1 MRLHRLVLQGIGPFR
16 DRQEVD
22 FDRLSESS
30 LFLID
35 GKTGSG
41 KSTII
46 DCITYALF
54 NTMAGSSAVSDSDRM
69 RSDACL
75 ADDDSFVE
83 LTFSVDGRTYIVT
96 RSPEYQ
102 VPKQRGEGTTKKAAA
117 ASVIITNADGEQLPA
132 PTRSNDIV
140 ARIETDLGMTADQFR
155 RLVVLPQGEF
165 AQLLTANSSDR
176 QRDLEPLIS
185 DPLYRSIQVALKNRA
200 DTAQTKRA
208 AADDAV
214 LTAATKVIGDLDGI
228 APTDREGIDETLFL
242 DERAEDATRIAAMQ
256 AAIDHVQEL
265 YVEAGRIALERSAEA
280 ARDRQA
286 AKTAHE
292 VVQVAE
298 SLIEARA
305 AVVAAEQAVPAE
317 DRELSPGELTAQIE
331 AISTSRG
338 RLEAFIRWE
347 AAAAEREVARKTLA
361 DKQSELETEA
371 NTLRLVEAEAPG
383 ARTELETD
391 LELAREAA
399 AQLPL
404 LQERTDQAQAW
415 VNAATSRDAAATRV
429 TAAKTALGAAQDTE
443 LTEQRDVGD
452 ALARANDLRRE
463 QRDQMAALL
472 ASQLAAGEAC
482 PVCGATEHPTPAGL
496 LDDQTLISDDVIAAA
511 DAVVTTKEQLL
522 SKAKKAVASAG
533 AEVTAAE
540 LEHAKALGEL
550 GEHADLS
557 VADLTIRQEEAARAL
572 SAGQKLASTVEAL
585 GIRLAALAEEAEARR
600 VRLGQI
606 DSELATNANT
616 AHMTT
621 SEISRMLADIAAEV
635 GEGSSATDADARLLD
650 RHQMLDALRA
660 ARIQLHDLAAG
671 NSAAADADLEQAR
684 LQAVQFDAVATDSE
698 RIAKDL
704 ADRAAALSSRHDSLT
719 AHVAEFRDQLEA
731 SADVRA
737 QTATDIRLGALA
749 TGKTGNVRSTD
760 LATYALQRKFSA
772 VLAASSERLLR
783 MTGRYEFEL
792 NADKSRGLAG
802 LGISVFDSRHGN
814 ARDPKTLS
822 GGEKF
827 QASLALALG
836 LAEVVQAEVGAAKLE
851 MLFVDEGFGSLDA
864 DTLSVVIE
872 QLEKLQD
879 TGRVVGVISH
889 VAEMKSAITDK
900 IEVVSNGDGTSRIEW
915 PGA

>member
-1 MRLHRLVLQGIGPFR
+1 LQGIGPFK

-83 LTFSVDGRTYIVT
+83 LTFSVDGRTYVVT

-102 VPKQRGEGTTKKAAA
+102 VPKQRGEGTTRKAAA
-117 ASVIITNADGEQLPA
+117 ASVIITNADGEQVPA

-185 DPLYRSIQVALKNRA
+185 DPLFRSIQVELKNRA
-200 DTAQTKRA
+200 DAAQAKRA
-208 AADDAV
+208 SADDAV
-214 LTAATKVIGDLDGI
+214 SVAATKVIGDLEGLES
-228 APTDREGIDETLFL
+228 ADREGVDETLFL
-242 DERAEDATRIAAMQ
+242 DERVEDEARIAAMQ
-256 AAIDHVQEL
+256 IGIEHVRALHAETN
-265 YVEAGRIALERSAEA
+265 RIAQERSSLAV
-280 ARDRQA
+280 RDRQA
-286 AKTAHE
+286 ARTAQE

-298 SLIEARA
+298 SLIEART
-305 AVVAAEQAVPAE
+305 AVVDAEQAVSAE
-317 DRELSPGELTAQIE
+317 DRALSTAELTAQIE
-331 AISTSRG
+331 AISASRG
-338 RLEAFIRWE
+338 RLEALVRWE
-347 AAAAEREVARKTLA
+347 SAAAERETAQKLLDDERSGCA
-361 DKQSELETEA
+361 
-371 NTLRLVEAEAPG
+371 AEATTLNLLEADAPK
-383 ARTELETD
+383 ARTGLEAQ
-391 LELAREAA
+391 LESANNAV

-404 LQERTDQAQAW
+404 LQQHAEQ
-415 VNAATSRDAAATRV
+415 AAAWLTAAMTRDTAV
-429 TAAKTALGAAQDTE
+429 TTCTTAKTALGHAQDAE
-443 LTEQRDVGD
+443 IKEQREVRD

-463 QRDQMAALL
+463 QRDQMAAF
-472 ASQLAAGEAC
+472 LAAQLSVGEAC
-482 PVCGATEHPTPAGL
+482 PVCGASDHPTPAEL
-496 LDDQTLISDDVIAAA
+496 HHDQTLISDDAIAAA
-511 DAVVTTKEQLL
+511 DAVVITKEQQLA
-522 SKAKKAVASAG
+522 KTKKAVAFAV

-557 VADLTIRQEEAARAL
+557 VTEFRTRAEDAAQAL
-572 SAGQKLASTVEAL
+572 SDGQLLASSADGLRTRLDAL
-585 GIRLAALAEEAEARR
+585 TEESEARR
-600 VRLGQI
+600 TRLAEI
-606 DSELATNANT
+606 DSELAANSSKVQ
-616 AHMTT
+616 AAAA
-621 SEISRMLADIAAEV
+621 EASRMLADIAAVV
-635 GEGSSATDADARLLD
+635 GAGSRATDADAHLRD
-650 RHQMLDALRA
+650 RHRVLDVLRD
-660 ARIQLHDLAAG
+660 ARTRLHDLAAG
-671 NSAAADADLEQAR
+671 NSAAADADLP
-684 LQAVQFDAVATDSE
+684 AVRVLADQLDVVATESE
-698 RIAKDL
+698 RLAKEL
-704 ADRAAALSSRHDSLT
+704 ADRAATLSSRHDSLS
-719 AHVAEFRDQLEA
+719 AHVQEFGDQLEA

-749 TGKTGNVRSTD
+749 TGKTGNIRSTD
-760 LATYALQRKFSA
+760 LATYALQRKFSL
-772 VLAASSERLLR
+772 VLAAASERLLR

-802 LGISVFDSRHGN
+802 LGIAVFDSRHGS

-879 TGRVVGVISH
+879 TGRIVGVISH

>member
-1 MRLHRLVLQGIGPFR
+1 LQGIGPFK

-30 LFLID
+30 LFLIY

-83 LTFSVDGRTYIVT
+83 LTFSVDGRTYVVT

-102 VPKQRGEGTTKKAAA
+102 VAKQRGEGTTKKAAA
-117 ASVIITNADGEQLPA
+117 ASVIITNADGEQIPA
-132 PTRSNDIV
+132 PTKSTEIV

-185 DPLYRSIQVALKNRA
+185 DPLYRSIQVELKNRA
-200 DTAQTKRA
+200 DAAQSRRSS
-208 AADDAV
+208 ADDSV
-214 LTAATKVIGDLDGI
+214 RIAATKVIGDLDGLDL
-228 APTDREGIDETLFL
+228 ADREGVDETLFL
-242 DERAEDATRIAAMQ
+242 DDRVEDEARIAAMHTGTE
-256 AAIDHVQEL
+256 HVRAL
-265 YVEAGRIALERSAEA
+265 HTEANRIAQEQSSLAVH
-280 ARDRQA
+280 DRQA
-286 AKTAHE
+286 AKTAQE
-292 VVQVAE
+292 VVRVAE

-305 AVVAAEQAVPAE
+305 AVSRAEQSVSTE
-317 DRELSPGELTAQIE
+317 DRELSAAELTTQIE
-331 AISTSRG
+331 AIGTSRG
-338 RLEAFIRWE
+338 RLEALVRWE
-347 AAAAEREVARKTLA
+347 SAAAEREAAQKTLA
-361 DKQSELETEA
+361 DEKSELKAEA
-371 NTLRLVEAEAPG
+371 NTLRLVEAEEPT
-383 ARTELETD
+383 ARRELETQ

-399 AQLPL
+399 AQLQL
-404 LQERTDQAQAW
+404 LQDRTDQAQTW
-415 VNAATSRDAAATRV
+415 VKAATARDVAASTCAK
-429 TAAKTALGAAQDTE
+429 AKTALGSAQDAE
-443 LTEQRDVGD
+443 IKEQQEVRDV
-452 ALARANDLRRE
+452 LTRANDLRRQ

-482 PVCGATEHPTPAGL
+482 PVCGATDHPEVAS
-496 LDDQTLISDDVIAAA
+496 LDDHTLISDDAIAAA
-511 DAVVTTKEQLL
+511 DALVATRDQLL

-540 LEHAKALGEL
+540 LERVKALGEL
-550 GEHADLS
+550 GANGDLS
-557 VADLTIRQEEAARAL
+557 VTDLTARAEQAAQAL
-572 SAGQKLASTVEAL
+572 SDGQRLASTLDAL
-585 GIRLAALAEEAEARR
+585 GTRLASLAAEAEERQA
-600 VRLGQI
+600 RLGQI
-606 DSELATNANT
+606 DNELATVEGKVQA
-616 AHMTT
+616 AV
-621 SEISRMLADIAAEV
+621 SEAGRMLADIAAAV
-635 GEGSSATDADARLLD
+635 GEGSSATDADARLFD
-650 RHQMLDALRA
+650 RHRDLDVLRA
-660 ARIQLHDLAAG
+660 ARSRLHDLAAG
-671 NSAAADADLEQAR
+671 NLAAAETDLVSARVLADQLE
-684 LQAVQFDAVATDSE
+684 VVATETE
-698 RIAKDL
+698 RVAKEL
-704 ADRAAALSSRHDSLT
+704 ADRAAALSSRHDSLS
-719 AHVAEFRDQLEA
+719 AHVQEFADQLET
-731 SADVRA
+731 SADVRS

-749 TGKTGNVRSTD
+749 TGKTGNIRSTD
-760 LATYALQRKFSA
+760 LATYALQRKFSL
-772 VLAASSERLLR
+772 VLAAASERLLR

-792 NADKSRGLAG
+792 DADKSRGLAG
-802 LGISVFDSRHGN
+802 LGIAVFDSRHGS

-836 LAEVVQAEVGAAKLE
+836 LAEVVQGEVGAAKLE

-879 TGRVVGVISH
+879 TGRIVGVISH

-900 IEVVSNGDGTSRIEW
+900 IEVISNGDGTSRIEW
-915 PGA
+915 PGV

>member
-83 LTFSVDGRTYIVT
+83 LTFSVDGRTYVVT

-117 ASVIITNADGEQLPA
+117 ASVIITNGDGEQLPA

-200 DTAQTKRA
+200 DAAQTKRA

-214 LTAATKVIGDLDGI
+214 RTAATKVIGDLEGI
-228 APTDREGIDETLFL
+228 ESADREGIDETLFL

-265 YVEAGRIALERSAEA
+265 YVEAGRIAFERSAEA

-298 SLIEARA
+298 SLIEART
-305 AVVAAEQAVPAE
+305 AVVSAEQAVPAE
-317 DRELSPGELTAQIE
+317 DRELSPAELTAQIE
-331 AISTSRG
+331 AISASRG
-338 RLEAFIRWE
+338 RLEALVRWE

-361 DKQSELETEA
+361 DKQSELEAEA
-371 NTLRLVEAEAPG
+371 STLRLVEAEAPG
-383 ARTELETD
+383 ARTELETG

-404 LQERTDQAQAW
+404 LQERTDQAQARLK
-415 VNAATSRDAAATRV
+415 AATSRDAAATRV

-482 PVCGATEHPTPAGL
+482 PVCGATDHPAVASLT
-496 LDDQTLISDDVIAAA
+496 DQTLISDDVIAAA
-511 DAVVTTKEQLL
+511 DSVVATREQQLSRAEKSVALAV
-522 SKAKKAVASAG
+522 

-557 VADLTIRQEEAARAL
+557 VADLTVRQVEAAQAL
-572 SAGQKLASTVEAL
+572 SDGQKLASTVEAL
-585 GIRLAALAEEAEARR
+585 GTRLAALAAEAEARR
-600 VRLGQI
+600 TRLGQI

-635 GEGSSATDADARLLD
+635 GEGSSATDADALLLD
-650 RHQMLDALRA
+650 RHRVLDALRA

-684 LQAVQFDAVATDSE
+684 LQAVQFDAVATESE

-760 LATYALQRKFSA
+760 LATYALQRKFAA
-772 VLAASSERLLR
+772 VLATSSERLLR

-802 LGISVFDSRHGN
+802 LGIAVFDSRHGN

-879 TGRVVGVISH
+879 TGRIVGVISH

-900 IEVVSNGDGTSRIEW
+900 IEVISNGDGTSRIEW

>member
-1 MRLHRLVLQGIGPFR
+1 MRLHRLVLQGIGPFK

-83 LTFSVDGRTYIVT
+83 LTFSVDARTYVVT

-117 ASVIITNADGEQLPA
+117 ASVIITNADGEQVPA
-132 PTRSNDIV
+132 PTKSNDIV

-185 DPLYRSIQVALKNRA
+185 DPLYRSIQAELKNRA
-200 DTAQTKRA
+200 DAAQARRA
-208 AADDAV
+208 SADDAV
-214 LTAATKVIGDLDGI
+214 RVAATKVIGDLEGLES
-228 APTDREGIDETLFL
+228 ADREGIDETLFL
-242 DERAEDATRIAAMQ
+242 DERAEDATRIAAMH
-256 AAIDHVQEL
+256 AGIEHVHTL
-265 YVEAGRIALERSAEA
+265 RAEANRIAQEQSTLA
-280 ARDRQA
+280 ARDRQT
-286 AKTAHE
+286 AKTAQE
-292 VVQVAE
+292 VVQIAE

-305 AVVAAEQAVPAE
+305 GVVDAEQSVSPE
-317 DRELSPGELTAQIE
+317 DRALNTAELTAQIE
-331 AISTSRG
+331 AIGTSRG
-338 RLEAFIRWE
+338 RLEVLVRWE
-347 AAAAEREVARKTLA
+347 AAAAEREAAQKLLDDERSGCA
-361 DKQSELETEA
+361 
-371 NTLRLVEAEAPG
+371 AEATALNLLEADAPK
-383 ARTELETD
+383 ARTGLEAQ
-391 LELAREAA
+391 LVLAQEAA

-404 LQERTDQAQAW
+404 LQQHTEQAAAW
-415 VNAATSRDAAATRV
+415 LTAATARDAAAT
-429 TAAKTALGAAQDTE
+429 TCATAKTALGNAQDAE
-443 LTEQRDVGD
+443 IKEQQEVRD
-452 ALARANDLRRE
+452 ALTQANDLRRQ

-482 PVCGATEHPTPAGL
+482 PVCGATDHPAVASLP
-496 LDDQTLISDDVIAAA
+496 DQTLISDDVIAEA
-511 DAVVTTKEQLL
+511 DALVTVRDQLL

-533 AEVTAAE
+533 ADVTAADVK
-540 LEHAKALGEL
+540 HAKALGEL

-557 VADLTIRQEEAARAL
+557 VTEFRTRAEDAAQAL
-572 SAGQKLASTVEAL
+572 SDGQLLASTLDAL
-585 GIRLAALAEEAEARR
+585 GTRLAALAAEAEARR
-600 VRLGQI
+600 TRLAEI
-606 DSELATNANT
+606 DSELAANRSKVQ
-616 AHMTT
+616 AAAA
-621 SEISRMLADIAAEV
+621 EASRMLADIAAVV
-635 GEGSSATDADARLLD
+635 GAGSRATDADAHLRD
-650 RHQMLDALRA
+650 RHRVLDVLRA
-660 ARIQLHDLAAG
+660 ARIRLHELAAG
-671 NSAAADADLEQAR
+671 NSAAADADLPAARAQADQ
-684 LQAVQFDAVATDSE
+684 LDVVATESE
-698 RIAKDL
+698 RLAKEL
-704 ADRAAALSSRHDSLT
+704 ADRAATLSSRHDSLS
-719 AHVAEFRDQLEA
+719 AHVQEFGDQLEA

-749 TGKTGNVRSTD
+749 TGKTGNIRSTD

-772 VLAASSERLLR
+772 VLAAASERLLR

-802 LGISVFDSRHGN
+802 LGIAVFDSRHGS

-879 TGRVVGVISH
+879 TGRIVGVISH

-900 IEVVSNGDGTSRIEW
+900 IEVISNGDGTSRIEW

>member
-1 MRLHRLVLQGIGPFR
+1 MRLHRLVLQGIGPFK

-83 LTFSVDGRTYIVT
+83 LTFSVDGRTYVVT
-96 RSPEYQ
+96 RSPEYH
-102 VPKQRGEGTTKKAAA
+102 VAKQRGEGTTKKAAA
-117 ASVIITNADGEQLPA
+117 ASVIITNSDGEQVPA
-132 PTRSNDIV
+132 PTKSNDIV

-165 AQLLTANSSDR
+165 AQLLTANSSER

-200 DTAQTKRA
+200 ESAQDKRA

-214 LTAATKVIGDLDGI
+214 LTTATKVVGDLDGL
-228 APTDREGIDETLFL
+228 APADREGIDETLFL
-242 DERAEDATRIAAMQ
+242 DNRAEDDTRVAAMQ
-256 AAIDHVQEL
+256 AGIEHVL
-265 YVEAGRIALERSAEA
+265 TLHAEAARIAFERSAEA

-286 AKTAHE
+286 AKTAQE
-292 VVQVAE
+292 VVHVAE

-305 AVVAAEQAVPAE
+305 AVVAAEQDVSPQ
-317 DRELSPGELTAQIE
+317 DREWNTAELTAHIE
-331 AISTSRG
+331 AISASRG
-338 RLEAFIRWE
+338 RLEALVRWE
-347 AAAAEREVARKTLA
+347 AAAAEREAARKTLA
-361 DKQSELETEA
+361 DEESELEAEA
-371 NTLRLVEAEAPG
+371 NTVRLVEAEAPTV
-383 ARTELETD
+383 RRELEIQ
-391 LELAREAA
+391 LGSAQEAA

-404 LQERTDQAQAW
+404 LQERTDQAQARLK
-415 VNAATSRDAAATRV
+415 AATSRDAAATRV

-472 ASQLAAGEAC
+472 ASQLVAGEAC
-482 PVCGATEHPTPAGL
+482 PVCGATDHPAVASLT
-496 LDDQTLISDDVIAAA
+496 DQSLISDHVIATA
-511 DAVVTTKEQLL
+511 DAVVITKEQELA
-522 SKAKKAVASAG
+522 KAKKAVALAV

-550 GEHADLS
+550 GEHADLI
-557 VADLTIRQEEAARAL
+557 VADLTTREEEAAQAL
-572 SAGQKLASTVEAL
+572 SDGQKLASTVAAL
-585 GIRLAALAEEAEARR
+585 GTRLAALEAEAEGRR
-600 VRLGQI
+600 TRLSQI
-606 DSELATNANT
+606 DSELATYESKAQM
-616 AHMTT
+616 AT

-635 GEGSSATDADARLLD
+635 GEDSTATDADALLLD
-650 RHQMLDALRA
+650 RHRVLDALRA
-660 ARIQLHDLAAG
+660 ARIQLNDLAAG

-684 LQAVQFDAVATDSE
+684 VLAAQLDAVATDSE
-698 RIAKDL
+698 RTAKVL
-704 ADRAAALSSRHDSLT
+704 ADRAAALRSRHDSLR

-802 LGISVFDSRHGN
+802 LGIAVFDSRHGS

-879 TGRVVGVISH
+879 TGRIVGVISH

>member
-1 MRLHRLVLQGIGPFR
+1 MRLHRLVLQGIGPFK

-54 NTMAGSSAVSDSDRM
+54 NTMAGSSAASDSDRM

-75 ADDDSFVE
+75 AADDSFVE
-83 LTFSVDGRTYIVT
+83 LTFSVDGRTYVVT

-102 VPKQRGEGTTKKAAA
+102 VAKQRGEGTTKKAAA
-117 ASVIITNADGEQLPA
+117 ASVIITNTDGEQLPA

-165 AQLLTANSSDR
+165 AQLLTANSSER

-200 DTAQTKRA
+200 DAAQTKRA

-214 LTAATKVIGDLDGI
+214 LRTATKVVGDLDGL
-228 APTDREGIDETLFL
+228 APADREGIDETLFL
-242 DERAEDATRIAAMQ
+242 DNRAEDDTRVSAMQ
-256 AAIDHVQEL
+256 AGIGHVQTL
-265 YVEAGRIALERSAEA
+265 HAEAGRIAVERSTVAT
-280 ARDRQA
+280 RDRQA
-286 AKTAHE
+286 AKTAQE
-292 VVQVAE
+292 VVQVAA

-305 AVVAAEQAVPAE
+305 AVVVAEQAVSPQ
-317 DRELSPGELTAQIE
+317 DREWSAAELTAQIE
-331 AISTSRG
+331 AISASRG
-338 RLEAFIRWE
+338 RLEALVRWE
-347 AAAAEREVARKTLA
+347 AAAAEREAARRMLA
-361 DKQSELETEA
+361 DEKSELEGEA
-371 NTLRLVEAEAPG
+371 NTLRLVEAEAPTV
-383 ARTELETD
+383 RRELEIQ
-391 LELAREAA
+391 LGSAQEAA

-404 LQERTDQAQAW
+404 LQERTDQAQ
-415 VNAATSRDAAATRV
+415 VRLKAATSRDAAATRV

-482 PVCGATEHPTPAGL
+482 PVCGATDHPAVASLT
-496 LDDQTLISDDVIAAA
+496 DQSLISDDVIATA
-511 DAVVTTKEQLL
+511 DAVVITKEQELA
-522 SKAKKAVASAG
+522 KAKKAVALAV

-557 VADLTIRQEEAARAL
+557 VADLTVRQVEAAQAL
-572 SAGQKLASTVEAL
+572 SDGQKLASTVEAL
-585 GIRLAALAEEAEARR
+585 GTRLAALAEEAEARR
-600 VRLGQI
+600 TRLGQI

-621 SEISRMLADIAAEV
+621 SEISRILADIAAEV
-635 GEGSSATDADARLLD
+635 GEDSTATDADALLLD
-650 RHQMLDALRA
+650 RHRALDALRA
-660 ARIQLHDLAAG
+660 ARIQLNDLAAG

-684 LQAVQFDAVATDSE
+684 VLAAQLDAVATDSE
-698 RIAKDL
+698 RTAKDL
-704 ADRAAALSSRHDSLT
+704 ADRAAALSSRHDSLS

-760 LATYALQRKFSA
+760 LATYALQRKFSL
-772 VLAASSERLLR
+772 VLAAASERLLR

-802 LGISVFDSRHGN
+802 LGIAVFDSRHGN

-836 LAEVVQAEVGAAKLE
+836 LAEVVQGEVGAAKLE

-879 TGRVVGVISH
+879 TGRIVGVISH

-900 IEVVSNGDGTSRIEW
+900 IEVISNGDGTSRIEW